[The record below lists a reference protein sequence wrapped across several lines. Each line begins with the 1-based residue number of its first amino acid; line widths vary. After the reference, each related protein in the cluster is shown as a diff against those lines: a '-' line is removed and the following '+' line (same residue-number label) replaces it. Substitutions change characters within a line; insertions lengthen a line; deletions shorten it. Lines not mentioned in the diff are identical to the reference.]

1 MATNT
6 LYKRNIY
13 SDELLKT
20 IYVDTELNYI
30 KEADKSNPDGN
41 GKENYDQVTK
51 TALLCLRCF
60 CCKTWDIEK
69 SYLFKNSRG
78 GKMV

>member
-51 TALLCLRCF
+51 TAPFFVCDVSVV
-60 CCKTWDIEK
+60 KHGT
-69 SYLFKNSRG
+69 
-78 GKMV
+78 